1 MTSMIHSW
9 SKPEPFF
16 IEFGGGYLHGDLLS
30 GDTDKLPEI
39 LFLHGTE
46 GESRRDFLLLRQTLL
61 EQYGISSCAFDFMGH
76 GNTSGKPAAGSL
88 QERAAQAGDI
98 IDACFDL
105 QPLSIVAAGT
115 SAEVALLLT
124 ESFSIRHLVLLNPN
138 PAGDYKPVDG
148 ITRRIVEIPVEH
160 GQTLASM
167 NNNPALLAKVA
178 GLIKEALRGG

>member
-1 MTSMIHSW
+1 MNSMIYSW

-16 IEFGGGYLHGDLLS
+16 IEFGGGYLHGDLLP

-61 EQYGISSCAFDFMGH
+61 EQHGISSCAFDFMGR
-76 GNTSGKPAAGSL
+76 GNTGGKPAAESL

-105 QPLSIVAAGT
+105 QPLGIVAVGT
-115 SAEVALLLT
+115 SAEVALLLIKA
-124 ESFSIRHLVLLNPN
+124 FSIRHLVLLNPN
-138 PAGDYKPVDG
+138 PAGDYQPVDG
-148 ITRRIVEIPVEH
+148 IIRQIMEIPAEH
-160 GQTLASM
+160 GQTLASL
-167 NNNPALLAKVA
+167 NNDPALLAKVA
-178 GLIKEALRGG
+178 ELIKETVRGG